1 MKPTAR
7 SFMVLAMALVVVAAP
22 TLMQA
27 SEMDDA
33 RMAAERDGKSD
44 VNGMLWLGAGCC
56 CGWLAVAAAYLMEP
70 SPPASRLLGKSPE
83 YVTAYTDTYLA
94 TGKNAQTSNA
104 WTGCVVSTLASTVIL
119 IIYYVVLASTDW

>member
-1 MKPTAR
+1 MILA
-7 SFMVLAMALVVVAAP
+7 MVLAVVTVP

-56 CGWLAVAAAYLMEP
+56 CGWLAVGAAYLMEP

-83 YVTAYTDTYLA
+83 YVTAYTDTYVA
-94 TGKNAQTSNA
+94 TGKSAQTSNA
-104 WTGCVVSTLASTVIL
+104 WTGCVVNALANTVIL
-119 IIYYVVLASTDW
+119 IIYFAVLASAD